1 MTTQRIHLASQ
12 SPRRA
17 QLLGQMGIP
26 FDVVSVG
33 VDEQVTGTP
42 AEQVRL
48 LAQRKAQAAAQ
59 TLADGWVLAAD
70 TLVFLNGQPLGKPQS
85 ASDAHRMLSA
95 LSGRTHEVLTGMCLL
110 NAGTGSLFVRH
121 DGAQVVFDT
130 MTQDD
135 ISSYIATG
143 EPMDK
148 AGAYGIQGAGGMY
161 IKCISG
167 DYYAV
172 VGLSLA
178 GLRTLLVQAGLW

>member
-1 MTTQRIHLASQ
+1 MTQIIRLASQ

-26 FDVVSVG
+26 FCVVPAD

-42 AEQVRL
+42 AKQVRT

-59 TLADGWVLAAD
+59 TLKDGWVLAAD
-70 TLVFLNGQPLGKPQS
+70 TLVFLDGQPLGKPK
-85 ASDAHRMLSA
+85 DANDARRMLCA

-110 NAGTGSLFVRH
+110 NAGTGDLFVRD
-121 DGAQVVFDT
+121 DGAQVVFDS
-130 MTQDD
+130 MTDDD
-135 ISSYIATG
+135 IASYIATG

-161 IKCISG
+161 IKGISG